1 MIRHAPALLLFLS
14 LHLLFAPTP
23 ATASGWVDDWLTQST
38 STPATYFEGQK
49 RGYYSA
55 GSFSARWPSQNDYP
69 VTIQM
74 PKLSGGCGGIDLFG
88 GGISFLNFDY
98 LVDKLQRIL
107 QSGGAVAFELALNT
121 LCPECVNAINNL
133 ESIANKLNSMQMDE
147 CGLSKKLV
155 ATLSDGKEMQQ
166 LGSDLASAV
175 KSFDLNKGLSD
186 LYTTITENHTA
197 RKGQIDPTENARIME
212 GCPQDIKE
220 VFLGNFSGA
229 SSSLLQNLGA
239 NKMGMNQDYVDAIR
253 GLVGDI
259 QLEAPANGYV
269 ISYIPPC
276 PENAADDSKHLLNG
290 QTKSKGIDG
299 ACFVPAST
307 NANLTQYFQN
317 EMSAIATRIRTKQPL
332 TATQTAF
339 LQGSPLSL
347 GLVLKTAVG
356 TEMEGQTIA
365 VMADITAKA
374 HALQM
379 LSDLYYRA
387 KTIGDR
393 GKALLAQRTAAIN
406 GQEPSTCAAEV
417 FTDKFMTNIDRML
430 DQIYKLQDG
439 AKKSYTASAQETAL
453 VLDIV
458 DHLRQSNE
466 RLRSEISKRFSP
478 ALANQVF
485 N

>member
-1 MIRHAPALLLFLS
+1 MPRVAPALLLLLTLS
-14 LHLLFAPTP
+14 LLLAPAP
-23 ATASGWVDDWLTQST
+23 AAAAGWVDDWLVQRT

-69 VTIQM
+69 VTVQM

-88 GGISFLNFDY
+88 GGVSFLDFDY
-98 LVDKLQRIL
+98 LVEKLQRIL

-121 LCPECVNAINNL
+121 LCPECVNAVNNL

-147 CGLSKKLV
+147 CALSKKLV
-155 ATLSDGKEMQQ
+155 ATLSDGKEMRQ
-166 LGSDLASAV
+166 LGSDLAGAV
-175 KSFDLNKGLSD
+175 KSFDLDQGLSD
-186 LYTTITENHTA
+186 LYTAITENHAA
-197 RKGQIDPTENARIME
+197 RKGQIDAAENARIMQ

-220 VFLGNFSGA
+220 VFLNNFSGA
-229 SSSLLQNLGA
+229 SSSLLHNLGA
-239 NKMGMNQDYVDAIR
+239 NKMGVNQAYIDVVR

-276 PENAADDSKHLLNG
+276 PENAADDSKHLLDG
-290 QTKSKGIDG
+290 KTKAKGLDG
-299 ACFVPAST
+299 ACYLPAST
-307 NANLTQYFQN
+307 NADLTRYFQN
-317 EMSAIATRIRTKQPL
+317 EMSAIAARIRTKQPL
-332 TATQTAF
+332 TAAQTAF

-379 LSDLYYRA
+379 LADLYSRA
-387 KTIGDR
+387 KSIGDR
-393 GKALLAQRTAAIN
+393 GKALLAQRTAAVD

-417 FTDKFMTNIDRML
+417 FTDTFMVNVDRML

-453 VLDIV
+453 VLEIV

-466 RLRSEISKRFSP
+466 RLRSEVSRRFSP